1 MEKVLKVRELEKLV
15 ITDPK
20 NANSLIAIRKE
31 LESEDSPKDVRMAAL
46 HSLRR
51 VFVYYLDS
59 GLFGVTS
66 KEDKNKGKKLDEFK
80 KWLVQQLNA
89 YQTILRGYIAAN
101 DTTFQGPSIRTLLEF
116 VRRDHLISPPTVTK
130 STTNQSSVPATFGVR
145 NYQWMLTS
153 LLSVDDI
160 DFDVIVM
167 LRDEVFSKPDCA
179 FYALLIFRNLL
190 HDSLEK
196 TRHNDEETKEE
207 KQHAQSLLLKNCL
220 DLLRFISVPTE
231 ENVLTAR
238 EGTKNLSILSNTHC
252 GHPINTFSAP
262 YQHLLPTLPHLLI
275 TLSLPSHHH
284 YVTLACHHFLPRFFG
299 RKRRTRLRYHR
310 RRFR

>member
-15 ITDPK
+15 VTDPK

-51 VFVYYLDS
+51 VFVHYLDS

-89 YQTILRGYIAAN
+89 YQIILRGYIAAN

-130 STTNQSSVPATFGVR
+130 STANSSSIPATFGVK
-145 NYQWMLTS
+145 NYQWMLSS

-190 HDSLEK
+190 HDSLVQ
-196 TRHNDEETKEE
+196 TRQDEDETKEE
-207 KQHAQSLLLKNCL
+207 QQHAQALLLKNCL

-231 ENVLTAR
+231 EDVLTSR
-238 EGTKNLSILSNTHC
+238 QG
-252 GHPINTFSAP
+252 G
-262 YQHLLPTLPHLLI
+262 YQPLTI
-275 TLSLPSHHH
+275 TLALTTLT
-284 YVTLACHHFLPRFFG
+284 VTSPCQDI
-299 RKRRTRLRYHR
+299 
-310 RRFR
+310 